1 MFSKKTIKDINLD
14 NKRILLSV
22 DYNVPGDS
30 RGAVTSDLRIKASL
44 PTIEYLLDHKCSITI
59 ISHRG
64 RPEGKPNPEFSLQ
77 AIAPILSQLIQRPVR
92 FIDDCI
98 SEDAKTAKQQLLS
111 GEILLL
117 ENTRFHPEEEAD
129 NKDFA
134 KKLAENED
142 FFVQEAFGNA
152 HRKHASMDAITHFLP
167 SVAGFL
173 FEHEVDIITSVM
185 TKPDRPL
192 MAIIGG
198 AKIADKIEILNKFIE
213 IADFIAIGGAMAN
226 IFLKAEGIDVAKS
239 MVELDDLP
247 LAKQILAKAKAK
259 AEKSD
264 FIFYLPQD
272 SVAASKVDKNAPTR
286 IVDWST
292 NIVADIES
300 YPARPPHTSQQLK
313 DNEKILDIG
322 PFSGAFIAGA
332 MQLSATVVWNG
343 TMGVT
348 ETPGLQGPIGPFAHG
363 SELIIEAMLG
373 QFGHKPFSVVGG
385 GDTAGYLEERKLTN
399 AFNHVSTGG
408 GASLELMAGRSLP
421 GLSALID
428 KSSGVQ

>member
-332 MQLSATVVWNG
+332 MQLRATVVWNG

>member
-22 DYNVPGDS
+22 DYNVPGDNK
-30 RGAVTSDLRIKASL
+30 GAITSDLRIKASL
-44 PTIEYLLDHKCSITI
+44 PTINYLLDHKCSITI

-64 RPEGKPNPEFSLQ
+64 RPEGKPNPVFSLK
-77 AIAPILSQLIQRPVR
+77 AISPILSKLVKRPVR

-98 SEDAKTAKQQLLS
+98 GEDAQNAKQQLKP

-129 NKDFA
+129 DKGFA
-134 KKLAENED
+134 KELADNED

-152 HRKHASMDAITHFLP
+152 HRKHASMDAVTHFLP
-167 SVAGFL
+167 SVAGLL

-185 TKPDRPL
+185 TKPNRPL

-247 LAKQILAKAKAK
+247 LAKQILAKA
-259 AEKSD
+259 EKSD

-272 SVAASKVDKNAPTR
+272 SVVASKVDKTAPTR

-292 NIVADIES
+292 NVVADIES
-300 YPARPPHTSQQLK
+300 YPARPPHASQRLT

-332 MQLSATVVWNG
+332 MQLCSTVVWNG

-348 ETPGLQGPIGPFAHG
+348 ETPSLQGPIGPYAHG

-385 GDTAGYLEERKLTN
+385 GDTTGYLEERKLSD

>member
-1 MFSKKTIKDINLD
+1 MFSKKTIKDINLES
-14 NKRILLSV
+14 KRILLSV

-30 RGAVTSDLRIKASL
+30 KGAVTSDLRIKASL
-44 PTIEYLLDHKCSITI
+44 PTINYLLDHKCSITI

-64 RPEGKPNPEFSLQ
+64 RPEGKPNQEFSLE
-77 AIAPILSQLIQRPVR
+77 AVTPILSKLLNKQVR

-98 SEDAKTAKQQLLS
+98 GEDVQIAKQQLRS

-117 ENTRFHPEEEAD
+117 ENTRFHVEEEND
-129 NKDFA
+129 DQDFA
-134 KKLAENED
+134 KQLAENED

-167 SVAGFL
+167 SIAGFL
-173 FEHEVDIITSVM
+173 FEHEVDTITSVM
-185 TKPDRPL
+185 TKPNRPL

-226 IFLKAEGIDVAKS
+226 IFLKAEGIDIAKS
-239 MVELDDLP
+239 MVELDDIP
-247 LAKQILAKAKAK
+247 LAKQIINKAKAR
-259 AEKSD
+259 AEKGD

-272 SVAASKVDKNAPTR
+272 AVVASRIDKTAPTR

-292 NIVADIES
+292 NVVADIES
-300 YPARPPHTSQQLK
+300 YPARPPQTSHKLK
-313 DNEKILDIG
+313 ESEMVLDIG

-332 MQLSATVVWNG
+332 MQLVATVVWNG

-348 ETPGLQGPIGPFAHG
+348 ETPSLQGPIGPFAHG
-363 SELIIEAMLG
+363 SELVIEALLG
-373 QFGHKPFSVVGG
+373 QFGHKPFSVIGG
-385 GDTAGYLEERKLTN
+385 GDTAGYLEERKLSD

-421 GLSALID
+421 GLSALVD
-428 KSSGVQ
+428 KDSGVQ

>member
-14 NKRILLSV
+14 DKRILLSV

-30 RGAVTSDLRIKASL
+30 SGAVTSDLRIKASL
-44 PTIEYLLDHKCSITI
+44 PTIKYLLDHKCAVTI

-64 RPEGKPNPEFSLQ
+64 RPEGKPNPEFSLE
-77 AIAPILSQLIQRPVR
+77 AVAPILSKLLHKPVR
-92 FIDDCI
+92 FIDECI
-98 SEDAKTAKQQLLS
+98 GEEAQTAKQQLRS
-111 GEILLL
+111 GEVLLL
-117 ENTRFHPEEEAD
+117 ENTRFYAGEEND
-129 NKDFA
+129 DQDFA
-134 KKLAENED
+134 KQLAENED

-152 HRKHASMDAITHFLP
+152 HRKHASMDAVTHFLP

-173 FEHEVDIITSVM
+173 FEHEVDTITSVM

-226 IFLKAEGIDVAKS
+226 IFLMAEGIDIAKS

-247 LAKQILAKAKAK
+247 LAKQILAKAKRR
-259 AEKSD
+259 AEKGS

-272 SVAASKVDKNAPTR
+272 CVVASKIDKTVPTR

-292 NIVADIES
+292 NVVADIES
-300 YPARPPHTSQQLK
+300 YPARPSHASQQLK
-313 DNEKILDIG
+313 DNEMILDIG

-332 MQLSATVVWNG
+332 MQLTATVVWNG

-348 ETPGLQGPIGPFAHG
+348 ETPSLQGPIGPFAHG

-385 GDTAGYLEERKLTN
+385 GDTAGYLEERKLSE

-421 GLSALID
+421 GLSALVD
-428 KSSGVQ
+428 KNSGVQ